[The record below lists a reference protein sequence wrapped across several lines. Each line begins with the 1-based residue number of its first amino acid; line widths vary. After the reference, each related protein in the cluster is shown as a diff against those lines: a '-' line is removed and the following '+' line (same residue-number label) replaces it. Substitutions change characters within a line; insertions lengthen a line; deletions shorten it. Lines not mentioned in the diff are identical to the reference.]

1 MREVAFTILGA
12 LLIAGSAVQMATASE
27 RHVRIG
33 RVVHHQSHRTHN
45 QSTGPG
51 FSSPQVRDAYS
62 QGGGLSK
69 PAAGEARSCDR
80 VWCYPD

>member
-27 RHVRIG
+27 RHVRTG
-33 RVVHHQSHRTHN
+33 RVHHQWDRAHN
-45 QSTGPG
+45 QLTERG
-51 FSSPQVRDAYS
+51 FSIPQMPDGYG

-69 PAAGEARSCDR
+69 PAASEVRSCDR